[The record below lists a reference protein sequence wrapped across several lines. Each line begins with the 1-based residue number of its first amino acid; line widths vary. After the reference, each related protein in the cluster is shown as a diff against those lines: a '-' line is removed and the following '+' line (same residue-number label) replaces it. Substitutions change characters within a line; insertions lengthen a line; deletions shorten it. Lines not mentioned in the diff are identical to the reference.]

1 MKLLCRPPPARRCA
15 AEEALPAAAA
25 VLVRVRPCVSTGMRC
40 SPRVPHRRG
49 RRRAPCRRCSLNYAR
64 TEKETK
70 GNNANPITRTPPN
83 YSNQK
88 PQEGRASIPVEL
100 QYKVSRFHPQILTL
114 DQERKKGKKKNV
126 RGGGAPGERKNWE
139 PREEGVR
146 GVLTPTTL
154 TQKDYST
161 PRLN

>member
-1 MKLLCRPPPARRCA
+1 
-15 AEEALPAAAA
+15 
-25 VLVRVRPCVSTGMRC
+25 
-40 SPRVPHRRG
+40 
-49 RRRAPCRRCSLNYAR
+49 LNYAR
-64 TEKETK
+64 IEKETK

-126 RGGGAPGERKNWE
+126 RGGGAPGERKN
-139 PREEGVR
+139 RERERERVR
-146 GVLTPTTL
+146 GVSNPNNS
-154 TQKDYST
+154 QPKG
-161 PRLN
+161 LNYP